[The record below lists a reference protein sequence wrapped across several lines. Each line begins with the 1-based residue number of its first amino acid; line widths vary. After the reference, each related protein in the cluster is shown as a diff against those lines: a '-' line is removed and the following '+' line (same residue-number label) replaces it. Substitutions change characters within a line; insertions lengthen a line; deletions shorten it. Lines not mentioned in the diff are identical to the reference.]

1 LAGKVTQ
8 IARRFVVSS
17 EKILI
22 IEDEENILE
31 AVKYTLTQ
39 EGYDV
44 FTSVDGEDGLEK
56 AQEIKPDLVLLDV
69 MLPKMDGFEVC
80 RILRKD
86 LEMPVF
92 MISAKAEEID
102 RVVGLEIGADD
113 YITKPFSMRELVVRV
128 RNSLRRAALSLQ
140 VNDLEILK
148 FGELEIH
155 LTSHMAIVSGE
166 EVSMKPKEFDLLYLL
181 ASNKGR
187 AFTRDQILQR
197 LWDREYIGD
206 VRTVDVHVRWIREK
220 IEINPSQPEKLVTI
234 RGVGYRFDG

>member
-1 LAGKVTQ
+1 M
-8 IARRFVVSS
+8 SS

-128 RNSLRRAALSLQ
+128 RNSLRRSALNRQ
-140 VNDLEILK
+140 VDDFEILK

-181 ASNKGR
+181 ASHKGR

-197 LWDREYIGD
+197 LWDDEYIGD

-220 IEINPSQPEKLVTI
+220 IEVNPSRPEKLVTI

>member
-1 LAGKVTQ
+1 
-8 IARRFVVSS
+8 VSS

-128 RNSLRRAALSLQ
+128 RNSLRRAALNPQ
-140 VNDLEILK
+140 VDELEILK

-181 ASNKGR
+181 ASHKGR

-197 LWDREYIGD
+197 LWDDEYIGD

-220 IEINPSQPEKLVTI
+220 IEVNPSRPEKLVTI

>member
-1 LAGKVTQ
+1 MN
-8 IARRFVVSS
+8 S

-102 RVVGLEIGADD
+102 RVVGLEMGADD

-128 RNSLRRAALSLQ
+128 RNSLRRAALNPQ
-140 VNDLEILK
+140 VD
-148 FGELEIH
+148 ELEIH

-181 ASNKGR
+181 ASHKGR

-197 LWDREYIGD
+197 LWDDEYIGD

-220 IEINPSQPEKLVTI
+220 IEVNPSRPEKLVTI

>member
-1 LAGKVTQ
+1 
-8 IARRFVVSS
+8 
-17 EKILI
+17 
-22 IEDEENILE
+22 
-31 AVKYTLTQ
+31 
-39 EGYDV
+39 
-44 FTSVDGEDGLEK
+44 
-56 AQEIKPDLVLLDV
+56 
-69 MLPKMDGFEVC
+69 
-80 RILRKD
+80 
-86 LEMPVF
+86 
-92 MISAKAEEID
+92 
-102 RVVGLEIGADD
+102 LEIGADD

-128 RNSLRRAALSLQ
+128 RNSLRRAALSPE
-140 VNDLEILK
+140 VDDLEILK

-166 EVSMKPKEFDLLYLL
+166 EVSMKPKEFALLYLL

-220 IEINPSQPEKLVTI
+220 IEVNPSRPEKLVTI

>member
-1 LAGKVTQ
+1 VGRVTQ
-8 IARRFVVSS
+8 ITRRFVVSN

-44 FTSVDGEDGLEK
+44 FTSVDGEDGLKK
-56 AQEIKPDLVLLDV
+56 AQKIKPDLVLLDV

-128 RNSLRRAALSLQ
+128 RNSLRRVTLSSQ
-140 VNDLEILK
+140 IDDLEILK

-155 LTSHMAIVSGE
+155 LTSHMAIVSGQ
-166 EVSMKPKEFDLLYLL
+166 EVSMKPKEFGLLYLL

-187 AFTRDQILQR
+187 VFTRDQILQR

-220 IEINPSQPEKLVTI
+220 IEINPSRPEKLVTI

>member
-1 LAGKVTQ
+1 M
-8 IARRFVVSS
+8 SS

-102 RVVGLEIGADD
+102 RVVGLEMGADD

-128 RNSLRRAALSLQ
+128 RNSLRRAALNPQ
-140 VNDLEILK
+140 VDELEILK

-181 ASNKGR
+181 ASNKGK

-220 IEINPSQPEKLVTI
+220 IEVNPSRPEKLVTI

>member
-1 LAGKVTQ
+1 MN
-8 IARRFVVSS
+8 I

-128 RNSLRRAALSLQ
+128 RNSLRRAALNPQ
-140 VNDLEILK
+140 VDELEILK

-181 ASNKGR
+181 ASHKGR

-197 LWDREYIGD
+197 LWDDEYIGD

-220 IEINPSQPEKLVTI
+220 IEVNPSRPEKLVTI

>member
-1 LAGKVTQ
+1 M
-8 IARRFVVSS
+8 SS

-102 RVVGLEIGADD
+102 RVVGLEMGADD

-128 RNSLRRAALSLQ
+128 RNSLRRAALNPQ
-140 VNDLEILK
+140 VDELEILK

-181 ASNKGR
+181 ASHKGR

-197 LWDREYIGD
+197 LWDDEYIGD

-220 IEINPSQPEKLVTI
+220 IEINPSRPEKLVTI

>member
-1 LAGKVTQ
+1 M
-8 IARRFVVSS
+8 SS

-102 RVVGLEIGADD
+102 RVVGLEMGADD

-128 RNSLRRAALSLQ
+128 RNSLRRAALNPQ
-140 VNDLEILK
+140 VDELEILK

-220 IEINPSQPEKLVTI
+220 IEVDPSRPEKLVTI

>member
-1 LAGKVTQ
+1 MN
-8 IARRFVVSS
+8 S

-128 RNSLRRAALSLQ
+128 SNSLRRAALNPQ
-140 VNDLEILK
+140 VDELEILK

-181 ASNKGR
+181 ASHKGR

-197 LWDREYIGD
+197 LWDDEYIGD

-220 IEINPSQPEKLVTI
+220 IEVNPSRPEKLVTI

>member
-1 LAGKVTQ
+1 MN
-8 IARRFVVSS
+8 S

-102 RVVGLEIGADD
+102 RVVGLEMGADD

-128 RNSLRRAALSLQ
+128 RNSLRRAALNPQ
-140 VNDLEILK
+140 VDELEILK

-155 LTSHMAIVSGE
+155 LTSHMAVVSGE
-166 EVSMKPKEFDLLYLL
+166 EVSMKPKEFDLLNLL
-181 ASNKGR
+181 ASHKGR

-197 LWDREYIGD
+197 LWDDEYIGD

-220 IEINPSQPEKLVTI
+220 IEVNPSRPEKLVTI

>member
-1 LAGKVTQ
+1 MN
-8 IARRFVVSS
+8 S

-69 MLPKMDGFEVC
+69 MFRKMEGFEVC

-128 RNSLRRAALSLQ
+128 RNSLRRAALNPQ
-140 VNDLEILK
+140 VDELEILK

-181 ASNKGR
+181 ASHKGR

-197 LWDREYIGD
+197 LWDDEYIGD

-220 IEINPSQPEKLVTI
+220 IEINPSRPEKLVTI

>member
-1 LAGKVTQ
+1 MN
-8 IARRFVVSS
+8 S

-128 RNSLRRAALSLQ
+128 RNSLRRSALNRQ
-140 VNDLEILK
+140 VDDLEILK

-155 LTSHMAIVSGE
+155 LTSHMAIVAGE

-197 LWDREYIGD
+197 LWDHEYIGD

-220 IEINPSQPEKLVTI
+220 IEINPSRPEKLVTI

>member
-1 LAGKVTQ
+1 
-8 IARRFVVSS
+8 VSS

-128 RNSLRRAALSLQ
+128 RNSLRRAALSSE
-140 VNDLEILK
+140 VDDLEILK

-220 IEINPSQPEKLVTI
+220 IEVNPSRPAKLVTI

>member
-1 LAGKVTQ
+1 M
-8 IARRFVVSS
+8 SS

-92 MISAKAEEID
+92 MISAKTEEID

-128 RNSLRRAALSLQ
+128 RNSLRRAALNPQ
-140 VNDLEILK
+140 VDELEILK

-166 EVSMKPKEFDLLYLL
+166 EISMKPKEFDLLYLL

-220 IEINPSQPEKLVTI
+220 IEVNPSRPEKLVTI

>member
-1 LAGKVTQ
+1 M
-8 IARRFVVSS
+8 SS

-128 RNSLRRAALSLQ
+128 RNSLRRAASSQ
-140 VNDLEILK
+140 EVDDLEILK

-220 IEINPSQPEKLVTI
+220 IEVNPSRPEKLVTI

>member
-1 LAGKVTQ
+1 M
-8 IARRFVVSS
+8 SS

-31 AVKYTLTQ
+31 AVKYTLTL

-44 FTSVDGEDGLEK
+44 FTSVDGEDGLEN

-102 RVVGLEIGADD
+102 RVVGLEMGADD

-128 RNSLRRAALSLQ
+128 RNSLRRAALNPQ
-140 VNDLEILK
+140 VDELEILK

-181 ASNKGR
+181 ASHKGR

-197 LWDREYIGD
+197 LWDDEYIGD

-220 IEINPSQPEKLVTI
+220 IEVNPSRPEKLVTI

>member
-1 LAGKVTQ
+1 M
-8 IARRFVVSS
+8 SS

-128 RNSLRRAALSLQ
+128 RNSLRRAALNPQ
-140 VNDLEILK
+140 VDELEILK

-181 ASNKGR
+181 ASHKGR

-197 LWDREYIGD
+197 LWDDEYIGD

-220 IEINPSQPEKLVTI
+220 IEVNPSRPEKLVTI

>member
-1 LAGKVTQ
+1 MN
-8 IARRFVVSS
+8 S

-31 AVKYTLTQ
+31 AEKYTLTQ

-102 RVVGLEIGADD
+102 RVVGLEMGADD

-128 RNSLRRAALSLQ
+128 RNSLRRAALNPQ
-140 VNDLEILK
+140 VDELEILK

-181 ASNKGR
+181 ASHKGR

-197 LWDREYIGD
+197 LWDDEYIGD

-220 IEINPSQPEKLVTI
+220 IEVNPSRPEKLVTI

>member
-1 LAGKVTQ
+1 MN
-8 IARRFVVSS
+8 S

-128 RNSLRRAALSLQ
+128 RNSLRRSALNRQ
-140 VNDLEILK
+140 VDDLEILK

-181 ASNKGR
+181 ASHKGR

-197 LWDREYIGD
+197 LWDDEYIGD

-220 IEINPSQPEKLVTI
+220 IEVNPSRPEKLVTI

>member
-1 LAGKVTQ
+1 
-8 IARRFVVSS
+8 VSS

-128 RNSLRRAALSLQ
+128 RNSLRRAALSTK
-140 VNDLEILK
+140 VDDLEILK

-187 AFTRDQILQR
+187 AFTRGQILQR

-220 IEINPSQPEKLVTI
+220 IEVNPSRPEKLVTI

>member
-1 LAGKVTQ
+1 MN
-8 IARRFVVSS
+8 S

-102 RVVGLEIGADD
+102 RVVGLEMGADD

-128 RNSLRRAALSLQ
+128 RNSLRRAALNPQ
-140 VNDLEILK
+140 VDELEILK

-197 LWDREYIGD
+197 LWDDEYIGD

-220 IEINPSQPEKLVTI
+220 IEVNPSRPEKLVTI

>member
-1 LAGKVTQ
+1 VN
-8 IARRFVVSS
+8 S

-128 RNSLRRAALSLQ
+128 RNSLRRSALNRQ
-140 VNDLEILK
+140 VDDLEILK

-181 ASNKGR
+181 ASHKGR

-197 LWDREYIGD
+197 LWDDEYIGD

-220 IEINPSQPEKLVTI
+220 IEVNPSRPEKLVTI

>member
-1 LAGKVTQ
+1 MN
-8 IARRFVVSS
+8 S

-102 RVVGLEIGADD
+102 RVVGLEMGADD

-128 RNSLRRAALSLQ
+128 RNSLRRAALNPQ
-140 VNDLEILK
+140 VDELEILK

-181 ASNKGR
+181 ASHKGR

-197 LWDREYIGD
+197 LWDDEYIGD

-220 IEINPSQPEKLVTI
+220 IEINPSRPEKLVTI

>member
-1 LAGKVTQ
+1 MN
-8 IARRFVVSS
+8 S

-92 MISAKAEEID
+92 MISAKAQEID

-128 RNSLRRAALSLQ
+128 RNSLRRAALNPQ
-140 VNDLEILK
+140 VDELEILK

-181 ASNKGR
+181 ASHKGR

-197 LWDREYIGD
+197 LWDDEYIGD

-220 IEINPSQPEKLVTI
+220 IEVNPSRPEKLVTI

>member
-1 LAGKVTQ
+1 MN
-8 IARRFVVSS
+8 S

-102 RVVGLEIGADD
+102 RVVGLEMGADD

-128 RNSLRRAALSLQ
+128 RNSLRRAALNPQ
-140 VNDLEILK
+140 VDELEILK

-181 ASNKGR
+181 ASHKGR

-197 LWDREYIGD
+197 LWDDEYIGD
-206 VRTVDVHVRWIREK
+206 VRTEDVHVRWIREK
-220 IEINPSQPEKLVTI
+220 IEVNPSRPEKLVTI

>member
-1 LAGKVTQ
+1 MG
-8 IARRFVVSS
+8 S

-39 EGYDV
+39 ENFDV
-44 FTSVDGEDGLEK
+44 FTAIDGEEGLTK
-56 AQEIKPDLVLLDV
+56 ALEIRPDLVLLDV

-86 LEMPVF
+86 LDMPVF
-92 MISAKAEEID
+92 MISAKSEEID
-102 RVVGLEIGADD
+102 RVVGVEIGADD

-128 RNSLRRAALSLQ
+128 RNVLRRVSSQ
-140 VNDLEILK
+140 TKVNDLEVIK
-148 FGELEIH
+148 CGELEIH
-155 LTSHMAIVSGE
+155 LTSHKAIVRGE
-166 EVSMKPKEFDLLYLL
+166 EISMKPREFDLLYFL
-181 ASNKGR
+181 ALNRGR
-187 AFTRDQILQR
+187 AFTRNQILKK
-197 LWDREYIGD
+197 LWGHEYIGD

-220 IEINPSQPEKLVTI
+220 IEINPSRPEKLITI

>member
-1 LAGKVTQ
+1 MN
-8 IARRFVVSS
+8 S

-102 RVVGLEIGADD
+102 RVVGLEMGADD

-128 RNSLRRAALSLQ
+128 SNSLRRAALNPQ
-140 VNDLEILK
+140 VDELEILK

-181 ASNKGR
+181 ASHKGR

-197 LWDREYIGD
+197 LWDDEYIGD

-220 IEINPSQPEKLVTI
+220 IEVNPSRPEKLVTI

>member
-1 LAGKVTQ
+1 MN
-8 IARRFVVSS
+8 S

-102 RVVGLEIGADD
+102 RVVGLEMGADD

-128 RNSLRRAALSLQ
+128 RNSLRRAALNPQ
-140 VNDLEILK
+140 VDELEILK

-187 AFTRDQILQR
+187 VFTRDQILQR
-197 LWDREYIGD
+197 LWDHEYIGD

-220 IEINPSQPEKLVTI
+220 IEINPSRPEKLVTI

>member
-1 LAGKVTQ
+1 M
-8 IARRFVVSS
+8 SS

-31 AVKYTLTQ
+31 AVKYTLTL

>member
-1 LAGKVTQ
+1 MN
-8 IARRFVVSS
+8 S

-128 RNSLRRAALSLQ
+128 RNSLRRAALNPQ
-140 VNDLEILK
+140 VDELEVLK

-181 ASNKGR
+181 ASHKGR

-197 LWDREYIGD
+197 LWDDEYIGD

-220 IEINPSQPEKLVTI
+220 IEVNPSRPEKLVTI

>member
-1 LAGKVTQ
+1 M
-8 IARRFVVSS
+8 SS

-220 IEINPSQPEKLVTI
+220 IEINPSRPEKLVTI